1 MRENGTMNGSLH
13 DQEKVFSAVELI
25 MKKRDGHVLTEEEI
39 RFFVFEFH
47 QSKIPDY
54 QMTALLM
61 AIYLKGMT
69 SEEIFH
75 LTMAF
80 MDTGKVS
87 DLSFLGMHTADK
99 HSTGGVGD
107 KISIPLAPLVAS
119 CGVAV
124 PMISGRGL
132 GHTGGTLDKLES
144 IPNLKTSLSTQE
156 VYDQLSK
163 IHVVITGANAD
174 IAPVDKRVYSLRDVT
189 GTTSSLPLIASSIM
203 SKKLSEGTD
212 SLLLDVKAGKGAFLQ
227 DMEATKRLAE
237 TLVSAG
243 KAAGRNA
250 MAIITNMDQPLGNTV
265 GNWLEMRES
274 IDILNG
280 KGPSDVRELV
290 IVQCALMLLLAG
302 RVKTYQEGRAM
313 AELKIENGEGLQK
326 FKQMIEA
333 QGGSSMYIDAP
344 ESYPKPKHSLAVLSD
359 HDGWIK
365 AIDAFEVGLIN
376 NKLGGGRETL
386 DSKIDFKAGLVFHF
400 KVGDHVKAGEALVT
414 LFTDGTYPDYL
425 SDRTLKVFTIVPEPV
440 AAPPLIDSIIVD
452 GSSTSWEEYLKL
464 SC

>member
-1 MRENGTMNGSLH
+1 
-13 DQEKVFSAVELI
+13 
-25 MKKRDGHVLTEEEI
+25 MKKRDGHALTREEI

-47 QSKIPDY
+47 QNKIPDY

-61 AIYLKGMT
+61 AIYLKGMAR
-69 SEEIFH
+69 EEIFN

-144 IPNLKTSLSTQE
+144 IPNLRTSLSTQE

-212 SLLLDVKAGKGAFLQ
+212 SLLLDVKAGKGAFLH
-227 DMEATKRLAE
+227 DMEATKKLAE

-243 KAAGRNA
+243 KVDLVAAGRNA
-250 MAIITNMDQPLGNTV
+250 IAIITNMDQPLGRTV

-280 KGPSDVRELV
+280 KVRIFPGSD
-290 IVQCALMLLLAG
+290 
-302 RVKTYQEGRAM
+302 
-313 AELKIENGEGLQK
+313 
-326 FKQMIEA
+326 
-333 QGGSSMYIDAP
+333 
-344 ESYPKPKHSLAVLSD
+344 
-359 HDGWIK
+359 
-365 AIDAFEVGLIN
+365 
-376 NKLGGGRETL
+376 
-386 DSKIDFKAGLVFHF
+386 
-400 KVGDHVKAGEALVT
+400 
-414 LFTDGTYPDYL
+414 
-425 SDRTLKVFTIVPEPV
+425 
-440 AAPPLIDSIIVD
+440 
-452 GSSTSWEEYLKL
+452 
-464 SC
+464 